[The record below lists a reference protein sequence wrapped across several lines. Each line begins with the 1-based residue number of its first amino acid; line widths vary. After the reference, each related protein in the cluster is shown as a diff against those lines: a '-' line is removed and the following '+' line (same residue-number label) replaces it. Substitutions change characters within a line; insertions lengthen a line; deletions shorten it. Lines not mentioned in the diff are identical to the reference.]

1 MSHQAFSN
9 SPPTGANGFLHSI
22 REGVS
27 KIIGNMTVPIF
38 FSPYPNIRPL
48 IKSLHCLVES
58 FLPQRLAPPTPEYR
72 DLTSQL
78 KHIYQ
83 FFQQR

>member
-9 SPPTGANGFLHSI
+9 SPPAGTNGLLHSI

-27 KIIGNMTVPIF
+27 KIIGNMTLPIF
-38 FSPYPNIRPL
+38 IRPYPDTRSL
-48 IKSLHCLVES
+48 IKSLHYLVES

-78 KHIYQ
+78 EHTYQ